1 MLDTLRTFHLLG
13 TYIMPC
19 EVYTKDELENIISM
33 IRNDVD
39 EKYSSSIG
47 ILEDIIFNLKS
58 DLDNAEEKVD
68 YLTDTIDDLH
78 DEIEMMKDYLH

>member
-1 MLDTLRTFHLLG
+1 MS
-13 TYIMPC
+13 YSN
-19 EVYTKDELENIISM
+19 KELETIISM

-58 DLDNAEEKVD
+58 DLDNAEEKID
-68 YLTDTIDDLH
+68 YLTDTINDLR
-78 DEIEMMKDYLH
+78 D

>member
-1 MLDTLRTFHLLG
+1 MS
-13 TYIMPC
+13 YSN
-19 EVYTKDELENIISM
+19 KELETIISM

-58 DLDNAEEKVD
+58 DLDNAEEKID
-68 YLTDTIDDLH
+68 YLTDTINDLH
-78 DEIEMMKDYLH
+78 DEIEMLKDYLH

>member
-13 TYIMPC
+13 AYIMPC

>member
-1 MLDTLRTFHLLG
+1 MS
-13 TYIMPC
+13 YSN
-19 EVYTKDELENIISM
+19 KELETIISM

-58 DLDNAEEKVD
+58 DLDNAEEKID
-68 YLTDTIDDLH
+68 YLTDTINDLH
-78 DEIEMMKDYLH
+78 D

>member
-1 MLDTLRTFHLLG
+1 M
-13 TYIMPC
+13 
-19 EVYTKDELENIISM
+19 NIISM

>member
-1 MLDTLRTFHLLG
+1 MS
-13 TYIMPC
+13 
-19 EVYTKDELENIISM
+19 YTNKELENIISM